1 MKKNM
6 IRLLGALCA
15 VSSLVL
21 ATGCIEETLPKTE
34 ATPETIEKST
44 SSMEYMLN
52 GLSSYFVAYDTWGS
66 SGNTNDWGYP
76 CQLYMREV
84 MGEDFPVYDASYD
97 YWSHIES
104 GSGLRYAAYYSWFYY
119 YKFIKNT
126 NNRSEER
133 RVGKE
138 C

>member
-21 ATGCIEETLPKTE
+21 AAGCIEETLPKTE

-52 GLSSYFVAYDTWGS
+52 GLFSYFDAQELSAAIKIKENAGS
-66 SGNTNDWGYP
+66 SSRYNTEG
-76 CQLYMREV
+76 
-84 MGEDFPVYDASYD
+84 
-97 YWSHIES
+97 
-104 GSGLRYAAYYSWFYY
+104 WFSRAMYNLDEKY
-119 YKFIKNT
+119 FLSADRK
-126 NNRSEER
+126 S
-133 RVGKE
+133 VV
-138 C
+138 

>member
-6 IRLLGALCA
+6 IRLLGAFCA

-52 GLSSYFVAYDTWGS
+52 GKKDMAITIKR
-66 SGNTNDWGYP
+66 
-76 CQLYMREV
+76 M
-84 MGEDFPVYDASYD
+84 
-97 YWSHIES
+97 IE
-104 GSGLRYAAYYSWFYY
+104 A
-119 YKFIKNT
+119 
-126 NNRSEER
+126 EEE
-133 RVGKE
+133 KQQQ
-138 C
+138 

>member
-97 YWSHIES
+97 YWNCPYCKEGKRLDALVNSY
-104 GSGLRYAAYYSWFYY
+104 GYSQL
-119 YKFIKNT
+119 
-126 NNRSEER
+126 
-133 RVGKE
+133 
-138 C
+138 